1 MPIDFQRLVDGLSVV
16 AEQVGEGQA
25 GLGVLDGLLVTI
37 CGATGAV
44 AATCAEFADDGTG
57 RIVAACG
64 AMTFA
69 AGQPVPP
76 ELIDMAWTGM
86 WAGATYGLPG
96 RSGHALRSR
105 GIEAT
110 VGCPWRIGGR
120 TVGCVNL
127 YFPDV
132 DPSAWAALEPAMRVV
147 AAMMSRAHAIDL
159 PARTS
164 APDEDDRALFLA
176 VTGHELRT
184 PVTVVKGY
192 ANMLADRWDS
202 LDESHRRAG
211 VKVMAQRADEMARLV
226 DRMLGASVGDAP
238 PGRLVRA
245 VRFDLAEALRKAVAD
260 LPADLRGAV
269 RLDLPTES
277 VGGLPAVSG
286 DPAMLGPVVSE
297 LVINAMRHTPGSTAA
312 AGPLGTG
319 DAPLPVV
326 EIQAGADAQTVAIR
340 VCDRGV
346 GIDPA
351 HVERA
356 FDRFWRDSRDADQ
369 RGVGLGLYLVRRLVE
384 RQHGWVSLRPRD
396 GGGTVAEIRLR
407 RADAVPPAAGSAT
420 GVGHAAAAADRV
432 GLRLIAR
439 EQAP

>member
-1 MPIDFQRLVDGLSVV
+1 MLIDFHRLIDGLSVV
-16 AEQVGEGQA
+16 AEQIGDGRAGVGVIE
-25 GLGVLDGLLVTI
+25 GLLITI
-37 CGATGAV
+37 SEATGAV
-44 AATCAEFADDGTG
+44 GATYAEFAEDGTG
-57 RIVAACG
+57 RVVAASG
-64 AMTFA
+64 ALTFT

-76 ELIDMAWTGM
+76 EVIDLAWNGM
-86 WAGATYGLPG
+86 WAGPTFGLPG
-96 RSGHALRSR
+96 RAGPVLRSR
-105 GIEAT
+105 GIEASVGYPLRIDGET
-110 VGCPWRIGGR
+110 VGS
-120 TVGCVNL
+120 VSL
-127 YFPDV
+127 FFPDV
-132 DPSAWAALEPAMRVV
+132 DPTAWPALEPVMRVI
-147 AAMMSRAHAIDL
+147 AAMVSSAYRIDL
-159 PARTS
+159 PDRGQ

-202 LDESHRRAG
+202 LDESHRLAG
-211 VKVMAQRADEMARLV
+211 VKVLAQRSDEMARLV

-245 VRFDLAEALRKAVAD
+245 VHFDPVEALRRAVED

-269 RLDLPTES
+269 RLDLA
-277 VGGLPAVSG
+277 GGSAGTGAGVSDLVSLPAVSG

-297 LVINAMRHTPGSTAA
+297 LVINAMRHTPGSTGALES
-312 AGPLGTG
+312 GPL
-319 DAPLPVV
+319 APVV
-326 EIQAGADAQTVAIR
+326 EIQTGVDAQTVAIR

-356 FDRFWRDSRDADQ
+356 FERFWRDSRDADH

-384 RQHGWVSLRPRD
+384 RQHGWVSLRPRE

-407 RADAVPPAAGSAT
+407 RADA
-420 GVGHAAAAADRV
+420 
-432 GLRLIAR
+432 IAPGR
-439 EQAP
+439 PH